1 MHVTVFR
8 VDAHCAYIYMMMWNP
23 TGMVLAFSGLLLYA
37 YVQVTL
43 RVCVCVHCV
52 CVCVRVCV
60 CAHKGT
66 HDTRTALKRHF
77 MCVHACMCA

>member
-37 YVQVTL
+37 YVQVIAL
-43 RVCVCVHCV
+43 VSGCMCVSVCTELHARLATPLKRLLCACMPACVHSI
-52 CVCVRVCV
+52 
-60 CAHKGT
+60 
-66 HDTRTALKRHF
+66 
-77 MCVHACMCA
+77 